1 MDPQRIHV
9 QQGSFERQV
18 MLPLLLVL
26 PALFIIYGDKEAGFI
41 PELLGQSYSSV
52 G

>member
-1 MDPQRIHV
+1 MKV
-9 QQGSFERQV
+9 V
-18 MLPLLLVL
+18 MNGKRRCPLLLVL